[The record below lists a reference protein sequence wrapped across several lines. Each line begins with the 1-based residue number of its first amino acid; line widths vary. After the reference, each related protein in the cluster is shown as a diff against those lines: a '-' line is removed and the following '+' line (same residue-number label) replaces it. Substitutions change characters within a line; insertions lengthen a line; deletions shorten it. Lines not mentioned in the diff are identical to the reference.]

1 MTLVITIL
9 ADDNARNRRRARRA
23 AQREQAM
30 QDTTLARKIAR
41 SASGAQRVIL
51 ATSLEFPRDYHE
63 ECEVVSKPNRIFY
76 SKPRTEMGITCAGRQ
91 KVKGKSIPL
100 I

>member
-1 MTLVITIL
+1 MIIVTYL

-23 AQREQAM
+23 AQREQTM
-30 QDTTLARKIAR
+30 QDDSLARKIAR
-41 SASGAQRVIL
+41 IASGSNRVIR

-76 SKPRTEMGITCAGRQ
+76 SKPRTDMGITCAGRQ

>member
-30 QDTTLARKIAR
+30 QDATLARKIAR
-41 SASGAQRVIL
+41 SASGEQRVIR

-63 ECEVVSKPNRIFY
+63 ECEVVSKPNRTYYKDANPLGNKIHAVQKMKLS
-76 SKPRTEMGITCAGRQ
+76 SKP
-91 KVKGKSIPL
+91 L